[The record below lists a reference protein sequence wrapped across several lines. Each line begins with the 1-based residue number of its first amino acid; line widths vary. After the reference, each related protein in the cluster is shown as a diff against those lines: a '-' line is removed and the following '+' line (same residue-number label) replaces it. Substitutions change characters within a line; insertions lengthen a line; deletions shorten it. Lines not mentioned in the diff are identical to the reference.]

1 MIWYLLF
8 SMLFGTGSLDVFYI
22 DKIEQGV
29 NKEVEDKERKKK
41 IKVTLK
47 EYSNTAK
54 KFDKCRKK
62 QIEELKK
69 KNLNKTTSKDW
80 YRDFFAIRLEERKEL
95 QELFIDQRM
104 MLQNNIMEEEWQKI
118 MQRASEATV
127 KLEEKEKKKENK
139 QHTKDHFDRIENA
152 INELF
157 IEDKKLTENMQ
168 ALRDFEKEYYN
179 MDNAYD
185 DINVNESHFLADKN
199 ARRADLHQL
208 GESLNNERARM
219 YQAYTRFLM
228 TLKENTDSEEWEF
241 IIKKFNKS
249 I

>member
-47 EYSNTAK
+47 EYSNTVK
-54 KFDKCRKK
+54 KFDKSRKK
-62 QIEELKK
+62 QIEQLKK
-69 KNLNKTTSKDW
+69 KNLNKTTSEDW
-80 YRDFFAIRLEERKEL
+80 YQDFFAIRLEERKEL

-228 TLKENTDSEEWEF
+228 TLKENTDSEEWDY

>member
-47 EYSNTAK
+47 EYSNTVK
-54 KFDKCRKK
+54 KFDKSRKK
-62 QIEELKK
+62 QIEQLKK
-69 KNLNKTTSKDW
+69 KNLNKTTSEDW
-80 YRDFFAIRLEERKEL
+80 YQDFFAIRLEERKEL

-185 DINVNESHFLADKN
+185 NINVNESDFLADKN

-219 YQAYTRFLM
+219 YQACTRFLM

-241 IIKKFNKS
+241 IIKKLNKS

>member
-80 YRDFFAIRLEERKEL
+80 YQDFFAMRMEERKKL
-95 QELFIDQRM
+95 QEQFIDQRM

-118 MQRASEATV
+118 MQR
-127 KLEEKEKKKENK
+127 
-139 QHTKDHFDRIENA
+139 
-152 INELF
+152 INSVA
-157 IEDKKLTENMQ
+157 MSQ
-168 ALRDFEKEYYN
+168 
-179 MDNAYD
+179 
-185 DINVNESHFLADKN
+185 
-199 ARRADLHQL
+199 
-208 GESLNNERARM
+208 
-219 YQAYTRFLM
+219 
-228 TLKENTDSEEWEF
+228 
-241 IIKKFNKS
+241 
-249 I
+249 

>member
-80 YRDFFAIRLEERKEL
+80 YQDFFAMRMEERKKL
-95 QELFIDQRM
+95 QEQFIDQRM

-185 DINVNESHFLADKN
+185 NINVNESHFLADKN

>member
-8 SMLFGTGSLDVFYI
+8 TTLFGTGSLDVFYI

-47 EYSNTAK
+47 EYSNTVK
-54 KFDKCRKK
+54 KFDKSRKK
-62 QIEELKK
+62 QIEQLKK
-69 KNLNKTTSKDW
+69 KNLNKTTSEDW
-80 YRDFFAIRLEERKEL
+80 YQDFFAIRLEERKEL

-185 DINVNESHFLADKN
+185 NINVNESHFLADKN

>member
-8 SMLFGTGSLDVFYI
+8 STLFGTGSLDVFYI

-47 EYSNTAK
+47 EYSNTVK
-54 KFDKCRKK
+54 KFDKSRKK
-62 QIEELKK
+62 QIEQLKK
-69 KNLNKTTSKDW
+69 KNLEKTTSMDW
-80 YRDFFAIRLEERKEL
+80 YEDFFAIRLEERKEL

>member
-1 MIWYLLF
+1 
-8 SMLFGTGSLDVFYI
+8 
-22 DKIEQGV
+22 
-29 NKEVEDKERKKK
+29 
-41 IKVTLK
+41 
-47 EYSNTAK
+47 
-54 KFDKCRKK
+54 
-62 QIEELKK
+62 
-69 KNLNKTTSKDW
+69 
-80 YRDFFAIRLEERKEL
+80 
-95 QELFIDQRM
+95 
-104 MLQNNIMEEEWQKI
+104 MEEEWQKI